1 MAKIPESTIDE
12 VLSKAD
18 IESVVGKYVSFTK
31 KTGQNLFGLCP
42 FHSEKTPSF
51 SVNIFLTS
59 IIRYFSAFFND
70 FEAFFYLIYI
80 YVVVLSDYVW

>member
-51 SVNIFLTS
+51 SVNSQKGLYRCFGCGKGGNS
-59 IIRYFSAFFND
+59 IGFIMEIEFR
-70 FEAFFYLIYI
+70 
-80 YVVVLSDYVW
+80 

>member
-1 MAKIPESTIDE
+1 MTSSRQEYSYISA
-12 VLSKAD
+12 LSLLFIFRRYSLAVSMIGGFLNILD
-18 IESVVGKYVSFTK
+18 ISSRVIF
-31 KTGQNLFGLCP
+31 
-42 FHSEKTPSF
+42 TPSF